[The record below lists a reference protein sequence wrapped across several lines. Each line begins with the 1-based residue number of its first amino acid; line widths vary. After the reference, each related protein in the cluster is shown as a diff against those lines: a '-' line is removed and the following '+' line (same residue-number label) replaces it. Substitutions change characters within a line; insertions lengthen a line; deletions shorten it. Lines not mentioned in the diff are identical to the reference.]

1 MDVSW
6 NVNQSLSDYELCHST
21 SKPISNKEDTLKSFI
36 DFDITSCGPVFR
48 VVVGSQIVIP
58 QQYLSEEKKNLFH
71 FFTHEFI
78 IEMKHMLLSN
88 LMLKFEKET
97 KITREEK
104 EKLKWIKIYKRR
116 RRRRMQNTRSLE
128 I

>member
-6 NVNQSLSDYELCHST
+6 NVNQSLSYLSNYELCHST

-58 QQYLSEEKKNLFH
+58 QQYLFEEKKKFIP
-71 FFTHEFI
+71 FFYTRIHYR
-78 IEMKHMLLSN
+78 IE
-88 LMLKFEKET
+88 T
-97 KITREEK
+97 YVIV
-104 EKLKWIKIYKRR
+104 KLHYNKSQISDIVKPHVEIWKGNQNYKRR
-116 RRRRMQNTRSLE
+116 KRET
-128 I
+128 